1 MAHQLAFIVEPIK
14 DWKINVELNYR
25 SNYNF
30 NHTDYQTVYGYDV
43 SKIPT
48 LLPIKLPAL
57 QNMLIRAISSIRTS
71 LPNTANH

>member
-43 SKIPT
+43 SK
-48 LLPIKLPAL
+48 K
-57 QNMLIRAISSIRTS
+57 S
-71 LPNTANH
+71 LHYCQSNFQRYRICL